1 MNVSAYLKRINY
13 NKEVEIDK
21 ATLFGLQR
29 AHLRSVPFE
38 NLDIHYK
45 KLIVLDI
52 DIIFEKIVN
61 HKRGGFCYELN
72 SLFYTLLKE
81 IGFKVRIIS
90 ARVYSEKKQYGKEN
104 DHMAIITDIGME
116 QFLVDVGFGKF
127 SLQPLPLKF
136 NKTLVDDY
144 GKFVFD
150 NYDKD
155 YLRVCEQK
163 NNVLVPQYIF
173 SKKQHELSEFKD
185 MCEYHQTSK
194 ESHFTQKKVISISTE
209 NGRITLN
216 NSKIKITEG
225 LKTKEIEF
233 NRDQFETY
241 LKNYFDIIVKIEE
254 SK

>member
-13 NKEVEIDK
+13 NKKVEIDK
-21 ATLFGLQR
+21 QTLFGLQR
-29 AHLRSVPFE
+29 AHLLSVPFE

-45 KLIVLDI
+45 KQIVLDI
-52 DIIFEKIVN
+52 DTIFEKIVN
-61 HKRGGFCYELN
+61 RKRGGFCYELN

-81 IGFKVRIIS
+81 IGFNAKIIS
-90 ARVYSEKKQYGKEN
+90 ARVYSEKEQYGKEK
-104 DHMAIITDIGME
+104 DHLAILANIGTE

-127 SLQPLPLKF
+127 SLEPLPLKF

-155 YLRVCEQK
+155 YLRVSEQK
-163 NNVLVPQYIF
+163 NNALEPQYIF
-173 SKKQHELSEFKD
+173 STKQYKLSEFKD

-209 NGRITLN
+209 HGRITLN

-225 LKTKEIEF
+225 SKTKEIEF
-233 NRDQFETY
+233 NKDLFETY
-241 LKNYFDIIVKIEE
+241 LKEYFDIIVKIEE
-254 SK
+254 PK

>member
-1 MNVSAYLKRINY
+1 MNVSAYLNRIKY

-21 ATLFGLQR
+21 PTLFGLQR
-29 AHLRSVPFE
+29 AHLLSVPFE

-45 KLIVLDI
+45 NKIVLDM

-61 HKRGGFCYELN
+61 RKRGGFCYELN

-81 IGFKVRIIS
+81 IGFNVKIIS
-90 ARVYSEKKQYGKEN
+90 ARVYSEKEQYGKVN
-104 DHMAIITDIGME
+104 DHMAILANIGTE

-155 YLRVCEQK
+155 YLRVSEQK
-163 NNVLVPQYIF
+163 NNVLTPQYIF
-173 SKKQHELSEFKD
+173 STKQHKLSEFKD
-185 MCEYHQTSK
+185 MCDYHQTSS

-209 NGRITLN
+209 IGRVTLN
-216 NSKIKITEG
+216 NSKVKITKG
-225 LKTKEIEF
+225 SKTKEIEF
-233 NRDQFETY
+233 NEDQFETY
-241 LKNYFDIIVKIEE
+241 LKKYFDIIVKIEE
-254 SK
+254 PK

>member
-1 MNVSAYLKRINY
+1 MNVSAYLKRIKY

-21 ATLFGLQR
+21 PTLFGLQR
-29 AHLRSVPFE
+29 AHLLRVPFE

-45 KLIVLDI
+45 NKIILDM

-61 HKRGGFCYELN
+61 RQRGGFCYELN

-81 IGFKVRIIS
+81 IGFNVRIIS
-90 ARVYSEKKQYGKEN
+90 ARVYSEKEQYGKEN
-104 DHMAIITDIGME
+104 DHMAILANIGTE

-155 YLRVCEQK
+155 YLRVCQQK
-163 NNVLVPQYIF
+163 NNVLAPQYIF
-173 SKKQHELSEFKD
+173 SKKQHKLSEFKD
-185 MCEYHQTSK
+185 MCDYHQTSK

-216 NSKIKITEG
+216 STKIKITEG
-225 LKTKEIEF
+225 SKTKEIEF
-233 NRDQFETY
+233 NEDQFETY
-241 LKNYFDIIVKIEE
+241 LKKYFDIIVEIEE
-254 SK
+254 PK

>member
-1 MNVSAYLKRINY
+1 MNVSTYLKRINY
-13 NKEVEIDK
+13 NKKVEIDK
-21 ATLFGLQR
+21 PTLFGLQR
-29 AHLRSVPFE
+29 AHLLSVPFE

-45 KLIVLDI
+45 NKIVLDM

-81 IGFKVRIIS
+81 VGFNVRIIS

-104 DHMAIITDIGME
+104 DHMAILADIGME

-127 SLQPLPLKF
+127 SLKPLPLKL
-136 NKTLVDDY
+136 NKPLLDDY
-144 GKFVFD
+144 GEFVFD

-155 YLRVCEQK
+155 YLRVCAQK
-163 NNVLVPQYIF
+163 NNVLEPQYIF
-173 SKKQHELSEFKD
+173 RTKQYKLSEFKN
-185 MCEYHQTSK
+185 MCHYHQTSK

-216 NSKIKITEG
+216 GNKIKITEG

-233 NRDQFETY
+233 NEDQFETY
-241 LKNYFDIIVKIEE
+241 LKNYFDIVVKIEE
-254 SK
+254 PK